1 MWLRAGRALRA
12 LRIRRDMSQADL
24 ARRVGA
30 SRATISRIERGQLA
44 GMTLQRLSDVVA
56 GLGAGLHIGVRW
68 NGEALDRLLDEGHA
82 RLVAAVVG
90 RLNELGWETSV
101 EVSFAVGT
109 ERGSIDVLGYHRRTA
124 ALLVGEV
131 KSVVPDAGGT
141 VYGLDRKARLAPV
154 IARERGLAVRTVS
167 RLLIVG
173 DSRTARR
180 RIARFAALWAAAFP
194 VRGRQLAAWL
204 RDPGER
210 SISGLW
216 LVETGRP
223 AVVAMRSRVARRGR
237 GRGRSR
243 AEDGPKHQGSA

>member
-1 MWLRAGRALRA
+1 
-12 LRIRRDMSQADL
+12 
-24 ARRVGA
+24 
-30 SRATISRIERGQLA
+30 
-44 GMTLQRLSDVVA
+44 LSDVA
-56 GLGAGLHIGVRW
+56 AALGASLHVSVRW

-90 RLNELGWETSV
+90 YLNELGWETAV
-101 EVSFAVGT
+101 EVSFAVGA
-109 ERGSIDVLGYHRRTA
+109 ERGSIDVLGYHRATA

-141 VYGLDRKARLAPV
+141 VYGLDRKARVAPV
-154 IARERGLAVRTVS
+154 VARERGLPVRTVS

-173 DSRTARR
+173 DTRTARR

-210 SISGLW
+210 SISGL
-216 LVETGRP
+216 LLLGTGAP
-223 AVVAMRSRVARRGR
+223 AAIATRSRVARRRTGR
-237 GRGRSR
+237 AVDGHDASGAGGPGTSNRPGSSGRATAVPRAPGAGEFDDAAARRRS
-243 AEDGPKHQGSA
+243 G

>member
-12 LRIRRDMSQADL
+12 LRIRRDLGQADL
-24 ARRVGA
+24 ARRVGV
-30 SRATISRIERGQLA
+30 SRTTISRIERGQLA
-44 GMTLQRLSDVVA
+44 GMTLRRLSEVA
-56 GLGAGLHIGVRW
+56 ASLGASLQVTVRW

-82 RLVAAVVG
+82 RLVAAVVSH
-90 RLNELGWETSV
+90 LNELGWETAV
-101 EVSFAVGT
+101 EVSFAVGV
-109 ERGSIDVLGYHRRTA
+109 ERGSIDVLGYHRRTGS
-124 ALLVGEV
+124 LLVGEV

-194 VRGRQLAAWL
+194 VRGKQLAAWL

-210 SISGLW
+210 SVSGL
-216 LVETGRP
+216 LLIETGTSA
-223 AVVAMRSRVARRGR
+223 AVSMRSRVARGR
-237 GRGRSR
+237 RRQPGPQVGTDREGPR
-243 AEDGPKHQGSA
+243 AL